1 MMFKS
6 LLTLLLLLI
15 EYFPSI
21 TTDDNFCECGT
32 TYLRRTKRKAMSN
45 SRIFKGSA
53 ARLGRFPWQIL
64 ITSRLEVYIGAG
76 VLISKKHIVT
86 CADYMQQLMR
96 LKVLLPK
103 EFSKVAMTNACRGKF
118 FGVTIFSLK
127 EKL

>member
-1 MMFKS
+1 MMLKS
-6 LLTLLLLLI
+6 LLTSFLLLI
-15 EYFPSI
+15 EFIPSI

-96 LKVLLPK
+96 LKCFFRKNFPK
-103 EFSKVAMTNACRGKF
+103 W
-118 FGVTIFSLK
+118 L
-127 EKL
+127 